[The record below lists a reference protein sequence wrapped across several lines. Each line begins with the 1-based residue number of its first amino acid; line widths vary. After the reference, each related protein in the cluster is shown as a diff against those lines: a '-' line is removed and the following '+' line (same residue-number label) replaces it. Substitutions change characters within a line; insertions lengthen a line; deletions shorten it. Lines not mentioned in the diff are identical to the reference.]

1 MTAKHGNVAPIN
13 PVTERT
19 PRRKMPLGRIH
30 RRIADQIQKARIGK
44 GMTQDELGAR
54 CGISQERVSHYE
66 RCYDPVL
73 HDVLY
78 RMAVALEVLICKLYG
93 QSHK

>member
-1 MTAKHGNVAPIN
+1 
-13 PVTERT
+13 
-19 PRRKMPLGRIH
+19 
-30 RRIADQIQKARIGK
+30 
-44 GMTQDELGAR
+44 MTQDELGAR

-66 RCYDPVL
+66 RCHDPVP